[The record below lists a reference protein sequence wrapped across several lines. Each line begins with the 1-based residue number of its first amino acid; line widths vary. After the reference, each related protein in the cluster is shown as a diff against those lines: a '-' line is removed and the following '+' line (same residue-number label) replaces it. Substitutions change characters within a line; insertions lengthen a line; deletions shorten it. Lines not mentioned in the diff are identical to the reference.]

1 MFISAVLSSLKV
13 LRVRSPEE
21 ITNPRRISSSVHHI
35 YSMENFRLRYLTSV
49 RLRTKVGGEKKAESR
64 LFHSLKFDS
73 RALSW
78 YI

>member
-35 YSMENFRLRYLTSV
+35 YSMENFRLRYLTSGKYTLALV
-49 RLRTKVGGEKKAESR
+49 DSELRLVEKREPNQD
-64 LFHSLKFDS
+64 FFIH
-73 RALSW
+73 
-78 YI
+78 